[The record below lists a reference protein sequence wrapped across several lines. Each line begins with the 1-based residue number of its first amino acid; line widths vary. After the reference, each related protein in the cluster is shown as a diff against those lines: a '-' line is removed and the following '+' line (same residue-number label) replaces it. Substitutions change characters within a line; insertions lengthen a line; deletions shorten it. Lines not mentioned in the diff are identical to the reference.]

1 MTVSLIILVVTLL
14 VGVLI
19 GYTSTERL
27 LEVRTKRQAAAQR
40 SLNIQ
45 RRALAIEWQELAA
58 EQREIAEQREAKL
71 RRPTRY

>member
-1 MTVSLIILVVTLL
+1 MTVSLMILVVTLL

-19 GYTSTERL
+19 GHTFTERL

-58 EQREIAEQREAKL
+58 EQREIAEQREAQL
-71 RRPTRY
+71 RGPTRY

>member
-19 GYTSTERL
+19 GHTSAERL

-40 SLNIQ
+40 SLNSQ

-58 EQREIAEQREAKL
+58 AQREIAEQQEAEL